1 MDNRASGTFE
11 VKVAPLSDDMA
22 ADAGFGRWSLDK
34 QFHGDL
40 EATSKGQMLGAGTG
54 VKGSQAYVA
63 LEKVIGSLKGRRGT
77 FVLQHSGTMTRG
89 AQHLNI
95 TVVPDSGTDQLVG
108 LSGRLNIIM
117 SDGKHSYE
125 FDYTIDATA

>member
-11 VKVAPLSDDMA
+11 VKVAPLPDDMA
-22 ADAGFGRWSLDK
+22 ADVGFGRWSLDK

-63 LEKVIGSLKGRRGT
+63 VEKVTGMLQGRRGT
-77 FVLQHSGTMTRG
+77 FILQHSGTMNRG
-89 AQHLNI
+89 AQKLMI
-95 TVVPDSGTDQLVG
+95 AVVPDSGTDQLVG
-108 LSGRLNIIM
+108 LAGTMNIIIA
-117 SDGKHSYE
+117 DGKHSYE
-125 FDYTIDATA
+125 LDYTIADAS